1 MPRVFMSDKEAAAVA
16 VVVESYM
23 LRYPNSATA
32 EMLSQIPERIN
43 RCIELQG
50 IKKAATPKDSD
61 TRI

>member
-16 VVVESYM
+16 VVVESYI

-32 EMLSQIPERIN
+32 EMLAQIPERIN

-50 IKKAATPKDSD
+50 IKKAVTPKDNG
-61 TRI
+61 